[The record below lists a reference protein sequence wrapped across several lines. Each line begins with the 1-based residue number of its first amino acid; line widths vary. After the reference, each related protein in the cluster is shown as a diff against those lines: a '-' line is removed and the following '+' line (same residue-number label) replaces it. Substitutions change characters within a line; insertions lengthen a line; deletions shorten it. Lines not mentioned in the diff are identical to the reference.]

1 MSSTIR
7 HGDFVAIVEY
17 EPEEKLFYGR
27 VVNTRDVIDFW
38 ANRADEIENEFAASI
53 EAYLESCAE
62 EGVEPEK
69 PYSGKFQA
77 RLGEELHR
85 KVATAAALS
94 GKSMNEWITE
104 VLERETKQR
113 LAG

>member
-1 MSSTIR
+1 MSATIR

-17 EPEEKLFYGR
+17 EPEEKLFHGR

-38 ANRADEIENEFAASI
+38 ANRADEVEQEFETSI
-53 EAYLESCAE
+53 REYLDACRE
-62 EGVEPEK
+62 EGIEPEK

-94 GKSMNEWITE
+94 GKSMNEWIAE
-104 VLERETKQR
+104 VLDKEVSREH
-113 LAG
+113 A